1 MNRVKLWV
9 FTLLVVALA
18 YVGLRVATLSRRAD
32 AVGGLDARLASA
44 AAHVTASAHALA
56 REASAAAAFV
66 ARDDALVAALHAKE
80 GPPPALPPP
89 ARVRGKKAKAPVGR
103 APDLDAEEAKL
114 REAARAALD
123 AAEKTFGFDLP
134 VGTVVTAGN
143 REWVVRKGEPS
154 VAEGEAMTF
163 LRGAISGQTRRGFV
177 RLNGALWFGAARP
190 AGDGAGVLLLVPL
203 DETWAKGLAT
213 SAGADVTL
221 SVPDVKPVSTARS
234 TDLPLLQAATK
245 LAGAGDVGRLGEVD
259 VTLGPVRLPK
269 LPQPVAGGAALRARA
284 VPLEGLKG
292 AFAIVSIPAAASL
305 DAAAAFHWRATLG
318 LLLVLAVGLVLGLF
332 VRSAEPTPQV
342 PEALLAAAT
351 RIEKGDFAARAPRLA
366 GKLGTVA
373 GALNRAAE
381 IAGPAAAAK
390 GASPAPATTD
400 EWYQGP
406 ARPAPVAAPRAPVAV
421 APARAATAAAVA
433 LAPAEAPAFEMD
445 EETHWQ
451 QVFQDFLRTRATC
464 GEPSEALT
472 YDKFRQKLEGNKA
485 QLVAKYGCK
494 TVRFQV
500 YVKDGK
506 AALKATP
513 VK

>member
-18 YVGLRVATLSRRAD
+18 YLGLRDATVSRRAD
-32 AVGGLDARLASA
+32 AVAALDARLASA
-44 AAHVTASAHALA
+44 AAHVTDSAHALA

-66 ARDDALVAALHAKE
+66 ARDEPLVQALHAKE
-80 GPPPALPPP
+80 GAPPAPPPP
-89 ARVRGKKAKAPVGR
+89 ARGRRAKAPPPR
-103 APDLDAEEAKL
+103 APDLDLEEVKL

-134 VGTVVTAGN
+134 AGTVVTAGN
-143 REWVVRKGEPS
+143 REWVARKGEPS
-154 VAEGEAMTF
+154 TAEGEAMGF

-213 SAGADVTL
+213 GAGADVTL

-245 LAGAGDVGRLGEVD
+245 LAGAGDVGRLGLVEVS
-259 VTLGPVRLPK
+259 LGPVRLPK
-269 LPQPVAGGAALRARA
+269 LPQPVAGGAPLRGRA
-284 VPLEGLKG
+284 GPLEGLKG
-292 AFAIVSIPAAASL
+292 AFAIVSIPAAATL
-305 DAAAAFHWRATLG
+305 DAAAAFHWRAMLG
-318 LLLVLAVGLVLGLF
+318 LLLVLGVGLVLGFF
-332 VRSAEPTPQV
+332 VRSTEPAPQV
-342 PEALLAAAT
+342 PGALLAAAA
-351 RIEKGDFAARAPRLA
+351 RIEKGDFAARAPQLA
-366 GKLGTVA
+366 GKLGTLA
-373 GALNRAAE
+373 AALNRAAE
-381 IAGPAAAAK
+381 LAGPAHAAK
-390 GASPAPATTD
+390 GAQPAPASSD
-400 EWYQGP
+400 EWFQGP
-406 ARPAPVAAPRAPVAV
+406 ARPVQGTPLRAPTAVAMPAAPARSAAAVAV
-421 APARAATAAAVA
+421 APAA
-433 LAPAEAPAFEMD
+433 APAFEMD
-445 EETHWQ
+445 EETDWQ
-451 QVFQDFLRTRATC
+451 QVFQSFLRTRATC

-485 QLVAKYGCK
+485 QLVSKYGCK